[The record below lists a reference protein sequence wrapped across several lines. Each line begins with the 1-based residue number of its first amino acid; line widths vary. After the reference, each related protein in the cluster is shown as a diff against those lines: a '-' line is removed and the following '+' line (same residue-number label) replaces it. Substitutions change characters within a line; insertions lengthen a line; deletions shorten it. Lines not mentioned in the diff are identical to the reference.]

1 MSIRGRYTAPAVMRF
16 TAVLFDLDG
25 TLLNTLDDLADSM
38 NAVLA
43 SRGYPTHPT
52 EGYRWFVGDGVEL
65 LVRRTLPQSLQ
76 KDEGVVESC
85 RAQMREEYGRRWK
98 NLSRPYPGIPALLD
112 GLTGRA
118 VRMAILSNKP
128 DAFVG
133 EIARHFLGAWS
144 FAAAWGARPDVP
156 RKPDPAA
163 ALAIARQVGAEPGS
177 FLYVGDT
184 NTDMETAV
192 AAGMFPVGAMWGFR
206 DEKELREA
214 GARALA
220 ARPQDVLGLL

>member
-1 MSIRGRYTAPAVMRF
+1 MRF

-52 EGYRWFVGDGVEL
+52 ERYRWFVGDGVEL
-65 LVRRTLPQSLQ
+65 LVRRTLPQALEN
-76 KDEGVVESC
+76 DEAVVESC

-98 NLSRPYPGIPALLD
+98 RLSRPYPGVSALLD

-118 VRMAILSNKP
+118 IRIAILSNKP

-133 EIARHFLGAWS
+133 EIARHFFGAWE
-144 FAAAWGARPDVP
+144 FAAARGARPEVP

-163 ALAIARQVGAEPGS
+163 ALAIARDIGEAPGA

-192 AAGMFPVGAMWGFR
+192 AAGMFPVGALWGFR
-206 DEKELREA
+206 DEKELRDA
-214 GARALA
+214 GASALA
-220 ARPQDVLGLL
+220 ARPEEVIDLL